1 MGSSFYLHPK
11 SIFSLL
17 SQDISNA
24 ALDCIEKLL
33 DTDGGRRLTASQ
45 CLEHQWLTGS
55 YLDTLK
61 QLETTWMRKY
71 LAKRRWQR
79 WFNTVKAMN
88 RMQRLVAAG
97 ETGAG
102 AAIGGSGGSGLPAA
116 ADGGAGDAFAGLS
129 LAERAKPNSPPAN
142 ITGPAKER
150 WV

>member
-1 MGSSFYLHPK
+1 MNCIS
-11 SIFSLL
+11 SLL
-17 SQDISNA
+17 DV
-24 ALDCIEKLL
+24 
-33 DTDGGRRLTASQ
+33 DGSRRLSASD

-88 RMQRLVAAG
+88 RMQRLVKDSGGGNGASADAVDEPELNAFGMAQFVGGGQTPQRGGSNEDDDAAG
-97 ETGAG
+97 GGGGEAG
-102 AAIGGSGGSGLPAA
+102 HAAL
-116 ADGGAGDAFAGLS
+116 
-129 LAERAKPNSPPAN
+129 ERTSS
-142 ITGPAKER
+142 KER